1 MLWIDLWWNLKL
13 RAVVSSLKLK
23 RDLNVTVVVEPKRL
37 MGKQKLN
44 GITHK
49 KNCKY
54 LRKISRNAFAKARFH
69 YFSHLTPLPKFS
81 LLVTPFLITFLESQ
95 HFWPIFWQGVSFR
108 ACFFFSS
115 LTRNFL
121 NTYSAIRN
129 NSYNFSMATTWS
141 VGNFCLQ
148 ESSPLALGNMTPA
161 RSCIWVV
168 EEKQW
173 CLPCRHS
180 PRPSLLSPL
189 GYWVVCSLSFYLFW
203 TSRIV
208 LTC

>member
-37 MGKQKLN
+37 MRKQKLN

-49 KNCKY
+49 NNCKY
-54 LRKISRNAFAKARFH
+54 LRKISRNAFAKVLFH

-81 LLVTPFLITFLESQ
+81 LLVTPFFITFLESQ
-95 HFWPIFWQGVSFR
+95 HFWPIFLQGVSFR

-161 RSCIWVV
+161 RSMGGWRKAVV
-168 EEKQW
+168 FTLQAFPSAIPPFSSGVLS
-173 CLPCRHS
+173 CLFFI
-180 PRPSLLSPL
+180 LLSFL
-189 GYWVVCSLSFYLFW
+189 DESNSLN
-203 TSRIV
+203 V
-208 LTC
+208 LT